1 MGVRMR
7 KIWTAGLL
15 LAALAVVALPAHAFD
30 EVFDKTYHLNPNGSV
45 ELENI
50 NGSVEIT
57 GWDRD
62 AVELFA
68 VKKTANKAAD
78 LSRVQIEVEAAPSHL
93 SVETLY
99 PQDKG
104 VEVSVEYR
112 IRVPRHAQLRQV
124 RTVNGAVRVSNMD
137 ASGSLRS
144 VNGNVEILDS
154 VGGFSA
160 HTTNGDLRLELH
172 RLNRSEPLDAGTV
185 NGSILVALAP
195 DANAELDVHTLNGD
209 FRSDLPVYIQGSS
222 DSREFH
228 GVLGHGGTSLA
239 LRTVNGAIR
248 IVALNPSV

>member
-1 MGVRMR
+1 MR
-7 KIWTAGLL
+7 KIWLAGMLA
-15 LAALAVVALPAHAFD
+15 AALAAPVSSARAF
-30 EVFDKTYHLNPNGSV
+30 EETYDKTYHLNPNGSV

-50 NGSVEIT
+50 NGSVEIL

-62 AVELFA
+62 IVEVHA
-68 VKKTANKAAD
+68 VKRAANSAAD
-78 LSRVQIEVEAAPSHL
+78 LRRVQIQVEAAPRRL
-93 SVETLY
+93 WIETHY

-104 VEVSVEYR
+104 VEVTVEYR
-112 IRVPRHAQLRQV
+112 IRVPRHAELRQV
-124 RTVNGAVRVSNMD
+124 RTVNGALRVSNMD

-154 VGGFSA
+154 GGAFSA

-172 RLNRSEPLDAGTV
+172 RLHRTEPLDAGTV

-209 FRSDLPVYIQGSS
+209 FRSDLPVSIQDSN
-222 DSREFH
+222 DSREFR
-228 GVLGHGGTSLA
+228 GRLGHGGTPLA

-248 IVALNPSV
+248 IIALNPNV